1 MPKSQVDNKV
11 GTIKSTAS
19 LYYWYDC
26 VEDLSSV
33 INAVESQHDFIT
45 KEKLSASLE
54 RAVSHIDEF
63 KPVIDSFF
71 PFSFE
76 NLEDIGLK
84 TAQAAALIKS
94 ISEPQSKVSLPVL
107 VLASLSYFGFND
119 YHTDLV
125 RSLFMS
131 TLLGEVPHDQ
141 SYHNNVHFRKVMLH
155 TVRLIAAHNAIED
168 AEADKITHSEMVL
181 LLTCAAIHD
190 LGHDGSSNM
199 DDDGHYVPARLEHA
213 SFDMSAPYLR
223 ATDLDRDILD
233 DIRLI
238 LESTD
243 ATKPSSDDCPLYQL
257 KSSYLHYFGKG
268 GSEEAKLFPSFEGKE
283 RLCFLSILF
292 HEADIMNSA
301 GMAPGITAR
310 ETIAY
315 TSEMGQDKAY
325 PEDVVNFINV
335 ICPNGF
341 VTNAGKTIAQG
352 NFEKIRDVFTESYEN
367 GNAPF
372 DEGDF

>member
-1 MPKSQVDNKV
+1 MSTSQFDIKV
-11 GTIKSTAS
+11 STIKSSTS
-19 LYYWYDC
+19 LHYWFDC

-33 INAVESQHDFIT
+33 IKAVGTQHDFIT
-45 KEKLSASLE
+45 KEKLNASLE

-63 KPVIDSFF
+63 KPVIDNFF

-76 NLEDIGLK
+76 SLEDIGLK

-94 ISEPQSKVSLPVL
+94 ISEPESKVSLPVL

-141 SYHNNVHFRKVMLH
+141 PYHNNVHFRKVLLH
-155 TVRLIAAHNAIED
+155 MVRLIAVHNVIED
-168 AEADKITHSEMVL
+168 AEADIITHSEMVL

-190 LGHDGSSNM
+190 LGHDGSNNLG
-199 DDDGHYVPARLEHA
+199 DDGTYIPARLEHV
-213 SFDMSAPYLR
+213 SFDMCEPYLK
-223 ATDLDRDILD
+223 ATDLDSGILD
-233 DIRLI
+233 SIRLI

-243 ATKPSSDDCPLYQL
+243 ATMPSSEDCPLYQL
-257 KSSYLHYFGKG
+257 KSSYLHFFGNEN
-268 GSEEAKLFPSFEGKE
+268 SESATLFPVFEGRE
-283 RLCFLSILF
+283 RLCFLSMLF

-315 TSEMGQDKAY
+315 KREMGQDKAY

-341 VTNAGKTIAQG
+341 MTNAGKAIAQG
-352 NFEKIRDVFTESYEN
+352 NFEKIRNAFTEAFEN

-372 DEGDF
+372 EDGDF